1 MLVPPRLSGSLTF
14 STSFWAGASGE
25 SLVVT
30 SALKSMGW
38 PSLPWDSR
46 SNVIWN
52 LSSWTEYG
60 CSWLLWKLV
69 PGVNWS

>member
-1 MLVPPRLSGSLTF
+1 MPPREIGSLTF
-14 STSFWAGASGE
+14 STFCWAGASGD

-30 SALKSMGW
+30 SALKSIGW
-38 PSLPWDSR
+38 PNLPWDSR
-46 SNVIWN
+46 SKVIWN

-69 PGVNWS
+69 PGVKLS